1 MSSVIPLLKRLQAD
15 AIVFVMKTHNFHWNV
30 VGMDFHPAHLATEDI
45 YEAFSDIYDDI
56 AERMLQLGQ
65 KPLVTLKDVLAEAK
79 ISEESN
85 TKFTSRQIVEAIE
98 KDYTYFE
105 KTFREL
111 SEAASSAGDSVTAAF
126 ADDNLAKLQKSLW
139 MLRAQLA

>member
-1 MSSVIPLLKRLQAD
+1 MSKIVPLLKRLQAD
-15 AIVFVMKTHNFHWNV
+15 SIVFVMKTHNYHWNV

-45 YEAFSDIYDDI
+45 YEAFADLYDDI
-56 AERMLQLGQ
+56 AERLLQLGQ
-65 KPLVTLKDVLAEAK
+65 KPIATLKDVLAEAK
-79 ISEESN
+79 IKEESS

-111 SEAASSAGDSVTAAF
+111 SEAASSADDSVTAAF

>member
-30 VGMDFHPAHLATEDI
+30 VGMDFHPTHLATEEI
-45 YEAFSDIYDDI
+45 YEIFSDVYDDI
-56 AERMLQLGQ
+56 AERLLQLGQ

-79 ISEESN
+79 ISEESS
-85 TKFTSRQIVEAIE
+85 TKFTSRQIVEAVE
-98 KDYTYFE
+98 KDFTYFE

-111 SEAASSAGDSVTAAF
+111 SEVASGAGDSVTAAF

>member
-1 MSSVIPLLKRLQAD
+1 MQI
-15 AIVFVMKTHNFHWNV
+15 
-30 VGMDFHPAHLATEDI
+30 
-45 YEAFSDIYDDI
+45 
-56 AERMLQLGQ
+56 GQ

-79 ISEESN
+79 IAEDSS

-98 KDYTYFE
+98 KDYAYFE

-111 SEAASSAGDSVTAAF
+111 SEAAASAGDSVTAAF

>member
-30 VGMDFHPAHLATEDI
+30 VGMDFHPTHLATEEI
-45 YEAFSDIYDDI
+45 YEAFSDVYDDI
-56 AERMLQLGQ
+56 AERLLQLGQ